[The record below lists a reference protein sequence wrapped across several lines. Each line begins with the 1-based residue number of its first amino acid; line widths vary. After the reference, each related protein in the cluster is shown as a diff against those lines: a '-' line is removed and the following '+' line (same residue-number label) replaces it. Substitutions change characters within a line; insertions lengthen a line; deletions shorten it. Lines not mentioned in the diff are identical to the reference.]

1 VYDNQN
7 ASFNAFKYTANGT
20 DYYYVLDDVQTD
32 WSDDL
37 SSIGYHLPPAT
48 LTAYFNPGQGNDSM
62 SVTNSWSVY
71 GGQYAT
77 LYPLNSSSE
86 ITYDSTKTYTVKS
99 ILFADGREVTDAD
112 VSPYTVGQYIK
123 ISDLN
128 YASQH
133 MGVLILRTRNGNR
146 VTGTP
151 SGCRYTE
158 E

>member
-1 VYDNQN
+1 
-7 ASFNAFKYTANGT
+7 
-20 DYYYVLDDVQTD
+20 
-32 WSDDL
+32 
-37 SSIGYHLPPAT
+37 
-48 LTAYFNPGQGNDSM
+48 M
-62 SVTNSWSVY
+62 SVTNSWSTS
-71 GGQYAT
+71 GDQYEV
-77 LYPLNSSSE
+77 LYPLNSSSK
-86 ITYDSTKTYTVKS
+86 IPYDSTKTYTVKS

-133 MGVLILRTRNGNR
+133 MGFLMLKTRNGNR